1 MPHSKHAFLI
11 SFPGS
16 FLFLFCSRQ
25 ENELLFLHSKNG
37 RLRRERERSSVM
49 SVIAPRWQFIRP
61 SLSPFNENNSYVF
74 VHSISIILRENL
86 PTRSMMLQLRS
97 LSFAGTD
104 GEPAR
109 ERDMFTSA
117 GKMEPISEKPFVKFG
132 YRCFSFSVV
141 QGSARVQFNGCV
153 KSQAHATFANPHQTC
168 VETFLRMT
176 LKMLRCPPL

>member
-1 MPHSKHAFLI
+1 MN
-11 SFPGS
+11 SF
-16 FLFLFCSRQ
+16 FCTLKTADCD
-25 ENELLFLHSKNG
+25 E
-37 RLRRERERSSVM
+37 RERERSSVM
-49 SVIAPRWQFIRP
+49 SVIAPRRQFIRP

-117 GKMEPISEKPFVKFG
+117 GKMEPISEKPSVKFG
-132 YRCFSFSVV
+132 YRPFFCFCTGFRKSTF
-141 QGSARVQFNGCV
+141 QRLCEIAGSRNVCQSPSDLCGNVPAKF
-153 KSQAHATFANPHQTC
+153 
-168 VETFLRMT
+168 
-176 LKMLRCPPL
+176 